1 MATMNVSLPDE
12 MREWVEQQAK
22 SGRYANAS
30 DYVRDLIRHDQDA
43 RDEFGW
49 TEDELWAEL
58 QPALDSLDRGEGIP
72 AEQVFDRLKRKYQ
85 AMADAADEN

>member
-43 RDEFGW
+43 RDIGGW
-49 TEDELWAEL
+49 TDEELRAEIQL
-58 QPALDSLDRGEGIP
+58 GLDDVDAGRYRPTEEVF
-72 AEQVFDRLKRKYQ
+72 AEVRQRIRDVAAKR
-85 AMADAADEN
+85 